1 MTTKALM
8 PRSNL
13 YFLQQKH
20 IVFPQNRPK
29 DEAARAAMACVA
41 GVVGWPE
48 RCTFN
53 NLAYL
58 FDDWDFLNRQ

>member
-1 MTTKALM
+1 MKPQGQTD
-8 PRSNL
+8 NL
-13 YFLQQKH
+13 SHGLTRRF
-20 IVFPQNRPK
+20 RPK